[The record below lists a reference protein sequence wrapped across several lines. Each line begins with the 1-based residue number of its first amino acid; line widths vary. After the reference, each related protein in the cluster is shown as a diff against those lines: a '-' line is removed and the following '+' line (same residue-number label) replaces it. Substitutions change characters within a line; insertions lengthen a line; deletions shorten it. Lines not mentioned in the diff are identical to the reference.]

1 LTNAVYFDIF
11 GIMKVEQAVKALGA
25 LAQDSRLS
33 IYRALVQQG
42 PSGLA
47 AGALSEKLD
56 VPAPTMSFH
65 LSQLSNAGLIKST
78 RDGRSIIYAADYD
91 TMRQLLN
98 FLTENCCRGENCN
111 ETVSRP
117 RSSGKSR

>member
-1 LTNAVYFDIF
+1 LTDAIYFDIF
-11 GIMKVEQAVKALGA
+11 GNMKVEQAVKALGA

-47 AGALSEKLD
+47 AGALSGKLD

-91 TMRQLLN
+91 AMRELLN
-98 FLTENCCRGENCN
+98 FLTANCCRGENCT

>member
-1 LTNAVYFDIF
+1 
-11 GIMKVEQAVKALGA
+11 MKVEQAVKALAA

-33 IYRALVQQG
+33 VFRILVQKG
-42 PSGLA
+42 PSGLP
-47 AGALSEKLD
+47 AGAISEKLD
-56 VPAPTMSFH
+56 VPAPTLSFH

-91 TMRQLLN
+91 AMRELVN
-98 FLTENCCRGENCN
+98 FLMENCCRGEVCN